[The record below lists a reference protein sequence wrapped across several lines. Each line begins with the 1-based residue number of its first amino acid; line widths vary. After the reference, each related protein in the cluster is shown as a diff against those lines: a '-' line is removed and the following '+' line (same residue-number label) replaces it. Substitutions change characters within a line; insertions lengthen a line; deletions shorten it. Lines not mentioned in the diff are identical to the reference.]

1 MEAEMSPERQARD
14 ELSASEAA
22 KYLNVELPTLYAY
35 VSRGL
40 LRSLAPAGGSRARRY
55 LRSDVEGLR
64 ARQRGGAAARA
75 LAWGE
80 PVLDSA
86 ITAMT
91 ARGPAYRGRIAVDL
105 AKRGVSFEAASEL
118 LWTGVLPAA
127 DLRWEAASD
136 PPDFRAVAR
145 LLPKDASRT
154 SAAIALV
161 ATAGVRDRHRYD
173 KRLEA
178 VLPRA
183 RRLARLLACSLAL
196 PASATR
202 AAEAWRESSIARAV
216 LRACGVRATP
226 RSELAVDR
234 WLLLC
239 ADHELNASTFAT
251 RVAASTDAD
260 LYAAAL
266 AGLAAFSGPLHG
278 AASDR
283 AEALVAEIPRPEDA
297 ERVVRERGRRGER
310 TPGFGHP
317 FYREGDPRALVVL
330 EEAWTLAP
338 RSREVKIVNA
348 IIRAMELA
356 QRPKPNVD
364 IGIVA
369 LRAALALPVGAASGI
384 FAVGRSAGWSAH
396 VLEQYA
402 TAQLLRPRA
411 RYMGAPPED
420 AALLASE

>member
-1 MEAEMSPERQARD
+1 MTPSRTNRD
-14 ELSASEAA
+14 EMTAAEAA
-22 KYLNVELPTLYAY
+22 KQLGVKLPTLYAY

-40 LRSLAPAGGSRARRY
+40 LRSLAPDGAGRARRY
-55 LRSDVEGLR
+55 LRSDVDGLR
-64 ARQRGGAAARA
+64 ARQRGAGAARA

-91 ARGPAYRGRIAVDL
+91 ARGPAYRGHVAVDL
-105 AKRGVSFEAASEL
+105 ARRGFSFEAASEL
-118 LWTGVLPAA
+118 LWTGVLPEPG
-127 DLRWEAASD
+127 LRWEVPEDA
-136 PPDFRAVAR
+136 PDFRAVAR
-145 LLPKDASRT
+145 LLPEDASRT
-154 SAAIALV
+154 SCAIALV
-161 ATAGVRDRHRYD
+161 AMAGANDRHRHD
-173 KRLEA
+173 LRIPA

-183 RRLARLLACSLAL
+183 RRLARLLACALAL
-196 PASATR
+196 PASPGR
-202 AAEAWRESSIARAV
+202 ALEAWREESIARVV
-216 LRACGVRATP
+216 LRASGVRSRERAT
-226 RSELAVDR
+226 LAVDR

-239 ADHELNASTFAT
+239 ADHELNASTFAA

-278 AASDR
+278 SASDR

-297 ERVVRERGRRGER
+297 ERVVRERSRRGER
-310 TPGFGHP
+310 TPGFGHG
-317 FYREGDPRALVVL
+317 FYREQGDPRAVVLL
-330 EEAWTLAP
+330 EEAWEIAP
-338 RSREVKIVNA
+338 KNRELRIVNA

-369 LRAALALPVGAASGI
+369 LRAALGMPAGWAAGV

-396 VLEQYA
+396 VLEQYGSG
-402 TAQLLRPRA
+402 QLLRPRA
-411 RYMGAPPED
+411 RYMGVPLED
-420 AALLASE
+420 EALRASAE

>member
-1 MEAEMSPERQARD
+1 MSPERRTRD
-14 ELSASEAA
+14 EMSASEAA
-22 KYLNVELPTLYAY
+22 KYLNVKLPTLYAY

-40 LRSLAPAGGSRARRY
+40 LRSLAPESGSRARRY

-64 ARQRGGAAARA
+64 ARQRGAAAARA

-91 ARGPAYRGRIAVDL
+91 PRGPAYRGRIALDL
-105 AKRGVSFEAASEL
+105 ARQGVSFEAASEL

-127 DLRWEAASD
+127 DLRWEV
-136 PPDFRAVAR
+136 PRETPDFRAVAR

-196 PASATR
+196 PTSATR
-202 AAEAWRESSIARAV
+202 AGEAWRERSIARAV
-216 LRACGVRATP
+216 LRACGVRQTP
-226 RSELAVDR
+226 RAELAVDR

-239 ADHELNASTFAT
+239 ADHELNASTFAA

-278 AASDR
+278 SASDR

-297 ERVVRERGRRGER
+297 ERVVRERSRRGER
-310 TPGFGHP
+310 TPGFGHA
-317 FYREGDPRALVVL
+317 FYREHGDPRAVVLL
-330 EEAWTLAP
+330 EEAWEIAP
-338 RSREVKIVNA
+338 RSREVKTVSA

-369 LRAALALPVGAASGI
+369 LRAALGLPVGAASGV

-402 TAQLLRPRA
+402 TEQLLRPRA

-420 AALLASE
+420 AAPLAGE